1 MYRCPSTAGE
11 EDGAEGSEAGC
22 TGEAGAGEGLSG
34 GGAAADAEYRDDGS
48 DGGDAGSGGRFTIVD
63 GAGSECECAAGECG
77 GANCTS
83 LLSRAAGED
92 DVAAPDTRGYAAGDG
107 P

>member
-11 EDGAEGSEAGC
+11 EEGAEGNEAGC
-22 TGEAGAGEGLSG
+22 TEDTGAGEVLSG

-48 DGGDAGSGGRFTIVD
+48 DDGDKGSGGRFKIVD
-63 GAGSECECAAGECG
+63 GAISECECAARECG
-77 GANCTS
+77 GTNCTS

-92 DVAAPDTRGYAAGDG
+92 DVAAPDTGR
-107 P
+107 